1 MGEGEGMKEKK
12 RNCSHARA
20 DPIINLIITQIILIL
35 RHTQAEYHDLS
46 NWMQFHKRKV
56 AGIVKADHKW
66 RNIDY

>member
-12 RNCSHARA
+12 KTVAMPGQT
-20 DPIINLIITQIILIL
+20 PIINLIITKIILIL

>member
-12 RNCSHARA
+12 NCNHARA
-20 DPIINLIITQIILIL
+20 DPIINLIITKIILIL